1 MKEFRDKVAVVTG
14 AASGIGRAI
23 ATHCMSAGMKLVLA
37 DIEEEALL
45 ATEAELKS
53 AGGRVISV
61 VTDVSQRNDIE
72 LLAQKTLETFGVVHL
87 LCNNAGVAAGSTAWE
102 TTFKEWKWTLGV
114 NLWGVIHGIQTFVP
128 IMLKQDIEGYI
139 VNIASLGG
147 LLSYMPA
154 YAAYHASK
162 HAVVA
167 ISEKLYYDLGE
178 NGGKISVSVLCPGLV
193 STRIIEAER
202 NRPVELQEDTSDR
215 AIAPEMEIT
224 LKELRQATEAGMSPD
239 KVADQMFRSIMEKR
253 FYILTH
259 PEYIPLVQARMEAII
274 QGKNPLPLREFLT
287 QLGFGAT
294 TDR

>member
-23 ATHCMSAGMKLVLA
+23 ATHCLSEGMKLVLA

-45 ATEAELKS
+45 LAEAELKS

-72 LLAQKTLETFGVVHL
+72 LLAQKTLEAFGVVHV
-87 LCNNAGVAAGSTAWE
+87 LCNNAGVGVGSTAWE
-102 TTFKEWKWTLGV
+102 TTFKEWKWMLGV
-114 NLWGVIHGIQTFVP
+114 NLWGVIHGIQVFVP
-128 IMLKQDIEGYI
+128 IMLEQDIESYI
-139 VNIASLGG
+139 VNTASLAG

-178 NGGKISVSVLCPGLV
+178 NGGKISVSVVCPGSV
-193 STRIIEAER
+193 HTRIMEAER
-202 NRPVELQEDTSDR
+202 NRPVELQEDTLDR
-215 AIAPEMEIT
+215 AIAPEMETT
-224 LKELRQATEAGMSPD
+224 LKKFRQAIETGMSPD
-239 KVADQMFRSIMEKR
+239 DVADQMFLAMMEKR

-259 PEYIPLVQARMEAII
+259 PESIPRVQARMEAII
-274 QGKNPLPLREFLT
+274 QGKNPLPLAQMAEL
-287 QLGFGAT
+287 
-294 TDR
+294 

>member
-23 ATHCMSAGMKLVLA
+23 ATHCVSVGMKLVLA

-45 ATEAELKS
+45 SAEAELKS

-72 LLAQKTLETFGVVHL
+72 LLAQKTLEAFGVVHL
-87 LCNNAGVAAGSTAWE
+87 LCNNAGVAAGLTAWE

-128 IMLKQDIEGYI
+128 IMLEQDIESYI
-139 VNIASLGG
+139 VNTASLAG
-147 LLSYMPA
+147 LLSYFPSV
-154 YAAYHASK
+154 AYHASK
-162 HAVVA
+162 HAVIA

-178 NGGKISVSVLCPGLV
+178 NGGKISVSVLCPGMV
-193 STRIIEAER
+193 RTRIMEAER
-202 NRPVELQEDTSDR
+202 NRPVELQEDTPDR

-224 LKELRQATEAGMSPD
+224 LKELRQAVETGMSPD
-239 KVADQMFRSIMEKR
+239 EVADQMFRSIMEKR

-259 PEYIPLVQARMEAII
+259 PEAIPLVQARMEAII

-287 QLGFGAT
+287 QLGLDA
-294 TDR
+294 